1 MGINSATCYNLN
13 WADQTH
19 LKTNGRYLH
28 FGCIL
33 CSVSFLVPDFRSVL
47 SICTPL
53 PSKPSSYVHK
63 VTFEWQ
69 TKARIRLCKPPVG
82 MCGFNRDKH
91 VILPCIKA
99 CWHCELQWKK
109 KKTKHMFKML
119 RAGGAGTEQ
128 IRKQIWRQKRS
139 TNLKKNAPLL
149 TKEISSVKSISF
161 KHVLLS
167 ANRRLTWG
175 VPSDRSGCGTRHVR
189 LDPSLVDFVTY
200 KSKERENWNMK
211 GRKSRAASSN
221 NL

>member
-1 MGINSATCYNLN
+1 MYTKLHLNDKLKHASGFVSHLLECVASTGISMLFCLASKH
-13 WADQTH
+13 AD
-19 LKTNGRYLH
+19 
-28 FGCIL
+28 I
-33 CSVSFLVPDFRSVL
+33 VSFN
-47 SICTPL
+47 
-53 PSKPSSYVHK
+53 
-63 VTFEWQ
+63 
-69 TKARIRLCKPPVG
+69 G
-82 MCGFNRDKH
+82 
-91 VILPCIKA
+91 
-99 CWHCELQWKK
+99 K

-175 VPSDRSGCGTRHVR
+175 VPSDRSGCGTRYVR